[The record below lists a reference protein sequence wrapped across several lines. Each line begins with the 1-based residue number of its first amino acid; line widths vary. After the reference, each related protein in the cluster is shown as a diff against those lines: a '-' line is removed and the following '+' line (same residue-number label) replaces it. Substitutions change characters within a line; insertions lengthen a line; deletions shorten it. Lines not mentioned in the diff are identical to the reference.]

1 MRVGDIAA
9 GRAGDKGEILDL
21 TLVAKDDA
29 AFAILERTVTAD
41 VAAAALNPVLPGE
54 VVRYTL
60 PGLRALKFVAPKA
73 LPGGVHA
80 SLHAGLHWQKA
91 TIWILLDL
99 ELDNVGTGG
108 TVSWPRQQDQTGE
121 DQMDQGAGGL
131 VFEKEIRG

>member
-21 TLVAKDDA
+21 TLVAQDDA
-29 AFAILERTVTAD
+29 AFALLERLLTAEA
-41 VAAAALNPVLPGE
+41 AAAALNAAVPGD
-54 VVRYTL
+54 VVRYSL

-99 ELDNVGTGG
+99 ELDEDGG
-108 TVSWPRQQDQTGE
+108 ESGSAERQ
-121 DQMDQGAGGL
+121 AARSGGRVRL
-131 VFEKEIRG
+131 APTMAK